1 MNPVYKIPLSR
12 GKPLL
17 LSWRKKRVNFFILC
31 NMNILKNDLKFN
43 EGKGIYTL
51 KDLAKMF
58 QVTIRTMYN
67 WMEQNRFSFVKI
79 GSKTYVTEEQLQ
91 EFLKKHSVKSFNVG
105 GNW

>member
-1 MNPVYKIPLSR
+1 
-12 GKPLL
+12 
-17 LSWRKKRVNFFILC
+17 
-31 NMNILKNDLKFN
+31 MNILKNDLKFN